1 MLALARW
8 RGCGLLVTSHR
19 PAMLPILV
27 RAEGTLPVLVALV
40 NGVPDHGGLI
50 AAADI
55 AEAHRRHGGNLR
67 ESLYDLYDRF
77 QARCR

>member
-1 MLALARW
+1 
-8 RGCGLLVTSHR
+8 
-19 PAMLPILV
+19 MLPILV